1 MSCEVQKMRASQ
13 EAYLQSQD
21 LAFGIS
27 FFFFFFLF
35 VVNFVIHWNEKAL
48 GSHFWLN
55 YRMFQTSLPDNSLL
69 KTQALEHK
77 LIQQVSVLSYLVH
90 FVTPN
95 CLDFNECKEDIL
107 CFWWHILNSVL
118 TKPLL
123 GTFLRVNNSNPVF
136 GFSVSQ
142 TTLWWFL
149 ALCEKFVKMFEEFLL
164 LPWNHWQPWLLLCLL
179 ISSA

>member
-1 MSCEVQKMRASQ
+1 MKFRKWEHPRKHISRVKIWHLEFLT
-13 EAYLQSQD
+13 ELQDVSNVP
-21 LAFGIS
+21 A
-27 FFFFFFLF
+27 
-35 VVNFVIHWNEKAL
+35 
-48 GSHFWLN
+48 
-55 YRMFQTSLPDNSLL
+55 RSLL
-69 KTQALEHK
+69 KIQALEHK
-77 LIQQVSVLSYLVH
+77 LFQQVSVLSYPVH

-107 CFWWHILNSVL
+107 CIWWHILNSVL

-149 ALCEKFVKMFEEFLL
+149 ALCEKFVKMFICEEFLL
-164 LPWNHWQPWLLLCLL
+164 LSWNHWHP
-179 ISSA
+179 